1 MAHKL
6 PRLSKDILEKPQLLH
21 PAKFKEIA
29 EVLENRENFFQTYSK
44 NTGFGFEEEDELE
57 VDNEYGDPSLGV
69 LRIEGP
75 TTYKPTGW
83 EAFCGGCSY
92 VSLIEQMKGFAEA
105 GKKKVLM
112 KVNSP
117 GGQAYR
123 MIFTAKE
130 LRKIAD
136 DNDIELVAYVDGM
149 AASAGMGLACAA
161 HTIVANPESE
171 LGSVGVVVSLM
182 DTSEAMKDAG
192 VKRIFITAGD
202 DKVPFD
208 EEGGFKES
216 FLNDIQSSVNKLY
229 DKFTTH
235 VADMRSIDV
244 KVVRNT
250 QAKMLDAEE
259 AMSIGFADK
268 IMEEPEFLEYL
279 LGHDGGDS
287 EDNSESCPHKEGE
300 PLFKSKSSKTAGAS
314 SASTNTHN
322 NEVTMS
328 TKDITPE
335 EATVDFAA
343 KLAEMEAKFKQ
354 QEAQLAN
361 YQQAEAQAATEVLS
375 TKLDGFEFAAEHK
388 EALMGFFASA
398 EESHQTLMN
407 AVLTSANTAMASMST
422 EHGKALATKEQ
433 ELSTV
438 KDDLEKVKTEA
449 DAKVT
454 AAAAASE
461 EIKGEFAVTE
471 FSVKAE
477 VEAPTATKG
486 PDKSALQ
493 AFIKEQNNIK

>member
-21 PAKFKEIA
+21 PTKFKEIA
-29 EVLENRENFFQTYSK
+29 EVLENRDSFFQTYSK
-44 NTGFGFEEEDELE
+44 DTIFDAEDDETSL
-57 VDNEYGDPSLGV
+57 DSSEYGSSSLGV
-69 LRIEGP
+69 LRVEGP

-92 VSLIEQMKGFAEA
+92 TSLIDQMKGFAEA

-136 DNDIELVAYVDGM
+136 ENNIELVAYVDGM
-149 AASAGMGLACAA
+149 SASAGMGLACAA

-171 LGSVGVVVSLM
+171 LGSVGVCVSLM
-182 DTSEAMKDAG
+182 DTSEAMKGEG

-202 DKVPFD
+202 DKVPYNAD
-208 EEGGFKES
+208 GGFKES
-216 FLNDIQSSVNKLY
+216 FLDDIQTSVNKLY

-235 VADMRSIDV
+235 VAEMRGIDV
-244 KVVRNT
+244 QAVRNT
-250 QAKMLDAEE
+250 QARMLDAESALE
-259 AMSIGFADK
+259 IGFADK
-268 IMEEPEFLEYL
+268 VMEEPEFLEYL
-279 LGHDGGDS
+279 LSDIKDEPVRSGDYTLMAA
-287 EDNSESCPHKEGE
+287 E
-300 PLFKSKSSKTAGAS
+300 TS
-314 SASTNTHN
+314 SAKTNTHQK
-322 NEVTMS
+322 EVTMS
-328 TKDITPE
+328 AKDNTPE

-343 KLAEMEAKFKQ
+343 ELAEMKAKFAQ

-361 YQQAEAQAATEVLS
+361 YQQAEAQAATEALS

-398 EESHQTLMN
+398 EESQQTLMN

-422 EHGKALATKEQ
+422 EHGKTLATKEQ

-461 EIKGEFAVTE
+461 EIKEEFAVTE

-477 VEAPTATKG
+477 VETPTATKG